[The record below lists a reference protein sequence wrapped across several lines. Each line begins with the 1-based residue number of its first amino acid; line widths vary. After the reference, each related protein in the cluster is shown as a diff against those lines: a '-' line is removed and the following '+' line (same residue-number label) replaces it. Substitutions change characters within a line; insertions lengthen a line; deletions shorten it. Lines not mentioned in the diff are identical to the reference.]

1 MNIKLATRHFES
13 NTVGIATKALTKM
26 FVLLTLWMGSYYEL
40 VGKVEPNV
48 PIVMGYK
55 PIKIIERPTFIIHEP
70 VKVG

>member
-1 MNIKLATRHFES
+1 
-13 NTVGIATKALTKM
+13 M

-55 PIKIIERPTFIIHEP
+55 PIENIERPTFIIHEP
-70 VKVG
+70 VKV